1 VTPAVLRLSPEVAS
15 AIGQGSPVVALETS
29 VVAQGLPFP
38 RNLEAALASEEAV
51 RARGGTPATTAVI
64 GGELRAGLQARELEQ
79 LADPA
84 ARVQKLSSRDLGWAL
99 ATRLLGAT
107 TVAGAI
113 RIAAL
118 AGIRFMATGGIGG
131 VHRSRAGRPQDQSGD
146 LFELSR
152 SPVAVFCAGA
162 KMILDIPATLE
173 RLESLEVPVLGY
185 GCDEFPAFY
194 SAASGRPVPVRV
206 DGPEATARLLAAT
219 WTTGGA
225 GAVVA
230 VPPPEEL
237 LGAAGVVEQAL
248 AESADV
254 EGPAATPATLARIAE
269 LTGGRSVEVNVKVV
283 VNNAAVAA
291 DCAKAWGGLSGAQ
304 AEGRPA

>member
-1 VTPAVLRLSPEVAS
+1 
-15 AIGQGSPVVALETS
+15 VVALESS
-29 VVAQGLPFP
+29 VVAQGLPSP
-38 RNLEAALASEEAV
+38 RNLEAALACVEAI
-51 RARGGTPATTAVI
+51 RARGAVPATTAVI
-64 GGELRAGLQARELEQ
+64 GGELRAGLERHELER

-84 ARVQKLSSRDLGWAL
+84 ATVQKLSSRDLGWAV
-99 ATRLLGAT
+99 AAGALGAT
-107 TVAGAI
+107 TVAAAI

-118 AGIRFMATGGIGG
+118 VGVRFMATGGIGG
-131 VHRSRAGRPQDQSGD
+131 VHRSRAGHPEDQSGD

-185 GCDEFPAFY
+185 ECDEFPAFY
-194 SAASGRPVPVRV
+194 SAASGKPVPVRV
-206 DGPEATARLLAAT
+206 DGPEATARSLGAA
-219 WTTGGA
+219 WAAGAA

-230 VPPPEEL
+230 IAPPEEL

-254 EGPAATPATLARIAE
+254 EGQAATPATLARIAE
-269 LTGGRSVEVNVKVV
+269 LTGGRSVDVNVRVL
-283 VNNAAVAA
+283 VNNAGIAA
-291 DCAKAWGGLSGAQ
+291 DCAAAWA
-304 AEGRPA
+304 AECRR